1 MPGINQKR
9 VMAKPH
15 LSRVG
20 ESSDPRS
27 TRIDFSPEVRSAFRD
42 LAAAVHFSDFDPLI
56 LQTVQE
62 WAGTRKPSV
71 EDVVTSLPVIA
82 SETFRHIHATG
93 DEKARE
99 AWSAIG
105 GELLEH
111 GFTMQK
117 NRLRGK

>member
-1 MPGINQKR
+1 
-9 VMAKPH
+9 MAKPH

-20 ESSDPRS
+20 ELDPCS
-27 TRIDFSPEVRSAFRD
+27 TRIDFPPQVRSAFRD
-42 LAAAVHFSDFDPLI
+42 LAVAVHHSEHFDPLI

-62 WAGTRKPSV
+62 WADTRKPSV

-82 SETFRHIHATG
+82 SQTFEHIQETG
-93 DEKARE
+93 DKLARQ
-99 AWSAIG
+99 AWSDIS

-117 NRLRGK
+117 DRWKGK